1 MNRGTQRHI
10 NRTIALARSG
20 DTNAGLEYLELCM
33 DAVTSG
39 TIEPPLQVELLNS
52 LQTLRQLLGDNPQ
65 RELTVPLLL
74 ECFLVRRNRGR
85 PSEPFPDWHSQL
97 MACDELLK
105 RAEIKHRQR
114 NEILRELIQTIRPKL
129 KPHDDELD
137 KIRAKYNRGAV
148 TLLQREDLLN
158 MAGDRLRDHPSLIL
172 NI

>member
-1 MNRGTQRHI
+1 MNKITQDYI
-10 NRTIALARSG
+10 EKTIKLARSG

-33 DAVTSG
+33 TAVASG
-39 TIEPPLQVELLNS
+39 TIQPPLQVELLNS
-52 LQTLRQLLGDNPQ
+52 LQTLRQLLADNPE

-85 PSEPFPDWHSQL
+85 PSEPFPDWYSQL

-137 KIRAKYNRGAV
+137 RIRAKYNRGAMN
-148 TLLQREDLLN
+148 LLQREDLLN
-158 MAGDRLRDHPSLIL
+158 LAGDRLREHPSLIL

>member
-1 MNRGTQRHI
+1 MNKMTQDYI
-10 NRTIALARSG
+10 EKTIKLARSG
-20 DTNAGLEYLELCM
+20 DTNAGLDYLELCM
-33 DAVTSG
+33 AAVTSG
-39 TIEPPLQVELLNS
+39 TIQPPLQVELLKS
-52 LQTLRQLLGDNPQ
+52 LQTLRQLLADNPE

-74 ECFLVRRNRGR
+74 ECVLVRRTRGR
-85 PSEPFPDWHSQL
+85 TSDPVSEWHGQL

-137 KIRAKYNRGAV
+137 RIRAKYNRGAM

-158 MAGDRLRDHPSLIL
+158 LAGDRLREHPSLIL

>member
-1 MNRGTQRHI
+1 MNKITQDYI
-10 NRTIALARSG
+10 EKTIKLARSG

-33 DAVTSG
+33 AAVTSG
-39 TIEPPLQVELLNS
+39 TIQPPLQVELLNS
-52 LQTLRQLLGDNPQ
+52 LQTLRQLLTDNPQ

-85 PSEPFPDWHSQL
+85 PSEPFPDWHSQM

-114 NEILRELIQTIRPKL
+114 NEILRELTQTIRPKL

-137 KIRAKYNRGAV
+137 RIRAKYNRGAM

>member
-1 MNRGTQRHI
+1 MNKETQEYI
-10 NRTIALARSG
+10 EKTIKLAKSG
-20 DTNAGLEYLELCM
+20 DTNAGLEYLDLCIS
-33 DAVTSG
+33 AVTSG
-39 TIEPPLQVELLNS
+39 KIESELQVELLNS
-52 LQTLRQLLGDNPQ
+52 LQTLQQLLSDNSS

-74 ECFLVRRNRGR
+74 ECFLVRRKWGR

-137 KIRAKYNRGAV
+137 RIRAKYNRGAM

-158 MAGDRLRDHPSLIL
+158 MAGDRLREHPSLFL

>member
-1 MNRGTQRHI
+1 MNKITQDYI
-10 NRTIALARSG
+10 EKTIKLARSG

-33 DAVTSG
+33 AAVTLG
-39 TIEPPLQVELLNS
+39 TIQPPLQVELLNS
-52 LQTLRQLLGDNPQ
+52 LQTLRQLLTDNPQ

-85 PSEPFPDWHSQL
+85 PSEPHPDWHSQL

-137 KIRAKYNRGAV
+137 KIRAKYNRGAM

-158 MAGDRLRDHPSLIL
+158 MAGDRLREHPGLIL

>member
-1 MNRGTQRHI
+1 MNRRTQRHI
-10 NRTIALARSG
+10 NKTIALARSG

-39 TIEPPLQVELLNS
+39 TIQPPLQVELLNS
-52 LQTLRQLLGDNPQ
+52 LQTLRQLLADNPQ

-114 NEILRELIQTIRPKL
+114 NEILRELIQAIRPKL

-137 KIRAKYNRGAV
+137 RIRAKYNRGAM

-158 MAGDRLRDHPSLIL
+158 MAGDRLRGHPSLIL

>member
-1 MNRGTQRHI
+1 MNRRTQRYI
-10 NRTIALARSG
+10 NTTIALARSG

-52 LQTLRQLLGDNPQ
+52 LQTLRQLLADNPQ

-114 NEILRELIQTIRPKL
+114 NEILRELTQTIRPKL

-137 KIRAKYNRGAV
+137 RIRAKYNRGAM